1 MNREV
6 KCTSKGKRRLK
17 PLLTPREQTLY
28 RNRFNYFKRID
39 RENALDRTLKW
50 FEAWYREL
58 TGHEPPEDYREEVL
72 EFLLN
77 LERKQVKT

>member
-50 FEAWYREL
+50 FEAWL
-58 TGHEPPEDYREEVL
+58 SLQDMSLQKTI
-72 EFLLN
+72 
-77 LERKQVKT
+77 ERRF